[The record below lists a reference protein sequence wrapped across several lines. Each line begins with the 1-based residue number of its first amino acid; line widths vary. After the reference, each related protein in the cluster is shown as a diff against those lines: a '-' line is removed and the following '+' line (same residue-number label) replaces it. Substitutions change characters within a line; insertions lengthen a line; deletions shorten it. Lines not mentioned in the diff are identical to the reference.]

1 MLCLSIDD
9 TVDPNLVKHY
19 NKSRINLSLI
29 YDKKAELLI
38 HGKGRMLLE
47 LLEKTLL
54 GIRPAFYESMS
65 LAKERL
71 DSLVKPLGSL
81 GKLEEAA
88 IKLSG
93 ISGSLHNPV
102 EKKCIIV
109 MSSDNGIVEEGV
121 SSSPQSVTASQT
133 INFVKGIAGISILAK
148 QSKADIKV
156 IDIGINADI
165 SYPGIIDKKIRKGTW
180 NIAKGPAMSYDE
192 AIKSLETGI
201 EIVGELADEGYSLL
215 GTGEM
220 GIGNTSTS
228 SALAVSLIGCDV
240 EAVVGKGAG
249 LTENDFVK
257 KKEII
262 RKSISINKPVNSDPL
277 DVLSKV
283 GGFDI
288 GGMAGCFIGAA
299 YYRMPILI
307 DGFISAASALLAYRL
322 NPFVADYMFPSHCSA
337 EPGFMVI
344 MKELGMSPF
353 LNLNMRLGEGTGTAL
368 AFNIIEAANAIAE
381 NMATFEEASIADS
394 FLIDI
399 R

>member
-1 MLCLSIDD
+1 MLCLSIND

-38 HGKGRMLLE
+38 HGKWLMLLE

-102 EKKCIIV
+102 EKKCIII

-180 NIAKGPAMSYDE
+180 NIAKGPAMSYDD
-192 AIKSLETGI
+192 AIKS
-201 EIVGELADEGYSLL
+201 
-215 GTGEM
+215 
-220 GIGNTSTS
+220 
-228 SALAVSLIGCDV
+228 
-240 EAVVGKGAG
+240 
-249 LTENDFVK
+249 
-257 KKEII
+257 
-262 RKSISINKPVNSDPL
+262 
-277 DVLSKV
+277 
-283 GGFDI
+283 
-288 GGMAGCFIGAA
+288 
-299 YYRMPILI
+299 
-307 DGFISAASALLAYRL
+307 
-322 NPFVADYMFPSHCSA
+322 
-337 EPGFMVI
+337 
-344 MKELGMSPF
+344 
-353 LNLNMRLGEGTGTAL
+353 
-368 AFNIIEAANAIAE
+368 
-381 NMATFEEASIADS
+381 
-394 FLIDI
+394 
-399 R
+399 